1 MLIVQRRMFI
11 LFLYDWTDSST
22 CQAQSYLLPYFVF
35 RQGDF
40 LDLVKQTSAKLPVC
54 KLQVII
60 QLTLLSDRR

>member
-1 MLIVQRRMFI
+1 M

-35 RQGDF
+35 RQGDFLGDF